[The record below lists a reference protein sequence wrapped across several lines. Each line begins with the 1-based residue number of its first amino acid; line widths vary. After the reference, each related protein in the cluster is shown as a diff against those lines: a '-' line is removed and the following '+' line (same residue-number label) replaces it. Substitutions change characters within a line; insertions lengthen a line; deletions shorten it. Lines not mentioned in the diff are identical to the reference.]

1 MSFTYATCVCG
12 YHFRNTFYNYSVNY
26 DIGLKQVGFKTLCN
40 YCRHAA
46 HPNASHTHRVEC
58 THHVDGYFAVINFLV
73 LLPTFV
79 FAKCI
84 SSLSFAC
91 CMGVVQIFQ

>member
-40 YCRHAA
+40 YCRRAA

-58 THHVDGYFAVINFLV
+58 THGQSSFRAFHLPLHVDTYFAVVNFLV
-73 LLPTFV
+73 PLPTFV
-79 FAKCI
+79 FAK
-84 SSLSFAC
+84 
-91 CMGVVQIFQ
+91 